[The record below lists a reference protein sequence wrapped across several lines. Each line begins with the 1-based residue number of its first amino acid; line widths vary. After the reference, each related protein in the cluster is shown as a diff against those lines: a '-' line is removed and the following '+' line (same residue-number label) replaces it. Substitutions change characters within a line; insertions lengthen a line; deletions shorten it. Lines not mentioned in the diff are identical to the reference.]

1 VARYMSKTLKIKSL
15 WRCASLVSLSTM
27 VGCTTPITPDFIE
40 MSTKYANLLETYQIN
55 MMFTNIM
62 RASFQEPLSFLDM
75 PNINGSGSITNAP
88 SVNSAFAN
96 PTIFGKLGSV
106 GTQWALAFGN
116 SFTFT
121 QSSLDNAT
129 FWKGMEVDI
138 PAESIRYFLH
148 NHIPREVVF
157 SLVIDEIETNDSQG
171 NKTTFINNP
180 LRPGYLS
187 FQKELYKL
195 LAEGLTIESSQAMEK
210 IGGPMSES
218 QLSLFYSTNTPVNV
232 DGQSIEI
239 KKISNSPVKLYQ
251 RYKTYQSFK
260 FCFPRGGN
268 KTEIQKKYGD
278 NIFCDAEKSKGNSS
292 LTTNLKIQ
300 TRSTRKIYY
309 FLGEVVAS
317 QLKES
322 NSYLVTLPPTDS
334 TFNDKVGESNQ
345 YALFVVDKNKSLKNP
360 FATYEA
366 LDGNTYSVPRV
377 NNGYSSII
385 IDMLTQFQTM
395 AKVPGSVPPSPA
407 VIIR

>member
-1 VARYMSKTLKIKSL
+1 MKITLKIKNL
-15 WRCASLVSLSTM
+15 WRWASLTGLST
-27 VGCTTPITPDFIE
+27 VLGCTTPVTPDFME

-88 SVNSAFAN
+88 SVNSVFAT
-96 PTIFGKLGSV
+96 PSVFGKLGSV

-129 FWKGMEVDI
+129 FWKGMEADI
-138 PAESIRYFLH
+138 PTESIRYFLH

-157 SLVIDEIETNDSQG
+157 SLVIDEIETSDSQG
-171 NKTTFINNP
+171 RKAVYINNP
-180 LRPGYLS
+180 LRPGYPS
-187 FQKELYKL
+187 FQKELYTL
-195 LAEGLTIESSQAMEK
+195 LALGLTIESSQAMEK
-210 IGGPMSES
+210 IGSPMSES
-218 QLSLFYSTNTPVNV
+218 QLSMFYSTNIPVNV

-239 KKISNSPVKLYQ
+239 KKISNAPVKLYQ

-260 FCFPRGGN
+260 FCFPRN
-268 KTEIQKKYGD
+268 KNQSEIQKKYGD
-278 NIFCDAEKSKGNSS
+278 SIFCDAGKSKEGSQSSS
-292 LTTNLKIQ
+292 LTNLKIQ

-322 NSYLVTLPPTDS
+322 NSYLITLPPTDS

-345 YALFVVDKNKSLKNP
+345 YALFVVDKNKALKNP
-360 FATYEA
+360 FASYEA

>member
-1 VARYMSKTLKIKSL
+1 MSTSLKIKSL
-15 WRCASLVSLSTM
+15 WRHVSLIGLSTI

-121 QSSLDNAT
+121 QSSLDNST
-129 FWKGMEVDI
+129 FWKGMEADI
-138 PAESIRYFLH
+138 PVESIRYFLH

-157 SLVIDEIETNDSQG
+157 SLVIDEIETSDSQG
-171 NKTTFINNP
+171 KKVVYINNP
-180 LRPGYLS
+180 LRPGYS
-187 FQKELYKL
+187 GFQKELYAL
-195 LAEGLTIESSQAMEK
+195 MAQGLTIESSQAMEK
-210 IGGPMSES
+210 IGSPMSES
-218 QLSLFYSTNTPVNV
+218 QLSLFYTTNTPVNV

-239 KKISNSPVKLYQ
+239 KKVSNTPVKLYQ

-260 FCFPRGGN
+260 FCFPRDGDQSV
-268 KTEIQKKYGD
+268 IQKKYGD
-278 NIFCDAEKSKGNSS
+278 NIFCGAEKSKENSNSS
-292 LTTNLKIQ
+292 SLANLKIQ

-317 QLKES
+317 QLKAS
-322 NSYLVTLPPTDS
+322 NSYLITLPPTDS
-334 TFNDKVGESNQ
+334 TFNDKAGESNQ
-345 YALFVVDKNKSLKNP
+345 YALFVVDKNKDIKNP

-366 LDGNTYSVPRV
+366 LDGNVYSVPRV
-377 NNGYSSII
+377 NNGYSSIV